1 MSREQNSHIAQK
13 LLARIGQGAD
23 PPQGGIAGDLGL
35 SVVAFGPPVSSM
47 GTILSL
53 VAALE
58 LAKRRD
64 VLMTMPLTALS
75 GK

>member
-1 MSREQNSHIAQK
+1 MRVFPG
-13 LLARIGQGAD
+13 LPLARQFR
-23 PPQGGIAGDLGL
+23 QWE
-35 SVVAFGPPVSSM
+35 
-47 GTILSL
+47 TILSL

-64 VLMTMPLTALS
+64 VLMTMLLTALS